1 MFKINRKVEYALMAL
16 KHMSHKSPGQITSAK
31 EICDTYQ
38 TPFDP
43 TSRVLQ
49 LMVQHGIL
57 QAAQGAKGG
66 YQIVKDLSKISIKEL
81 SDTIIGPIEIANCFQ
96 QNYACC
102 DIRSTCHIIAPMLTL
117 NEKINKLFQQTML
130 IDLIESK
137 HHGEQNIRKQRGRA
151 RKTAA
156 RFDGKRGSP

>member
-49 LMVQHGIL
+49 LMTQSGIL
-57 QAAQGAKGG
+57 QADQGAKGG
-66 YQIVKDLSKISIKEL
+66 YQIVSDLSKISMKEL
-81 SDTIIGPIEIANCFQ
+81 SDMIIGPIEIANCFQ
-96 QNYACC
+96 KNYACC

-117 NEKINKLFQQTML
+117 NEKINTLFQETML
-130 IDLIESK
+130 ADLIASR
-137 HHGEQNIRKQRGRA
+137 HNGEKNIRRQSGRT
-151 RKTAA
+151 RKAA
-156 RFDGKRGSP
+156 AKI